1 MSHVSC
7 QLDSFWTN
15 KNIFHAAMLA
25 LTLTGLFMAFSAED
39 LGSAGPVIISLGIS
53 LIVYSLIAE
62 ALLGLLYL
70 AKIVAVKVSSE
81 KPAKEA
87 E

>member
-7 QLDSFWTN
+7 QFDSFWTN
-15 KNIFHAAMLA
+15 KNIFHVAMLA
-25 LTLTGLFMAFSAED
+25 MALTGLFMAFSAED

-53 LIVYSLIAE
+53 LIFYSLIAE
-62 ALLGLLYL
+62 VLLGLLYL
-70 AKIVAVKVSSE
+70 IKIVAVKVSSE